1 MNSQKLENAN
11 KVIPKIFSEATLEKI
26 KNEPLKEMIKE
37 FFEKKDHIGFFIQGE
52 PGVGKT
58 FVAYAIFKYINDLG
72 GPVRLIKA
80 IDIIDAVK
88 AGYNVSGEKTLY
100 QQDMEYFLV
109 DLAKFKGVLI
119 VDDIGTEKFSE
130 AVITEYY
137 RIVNERYEEMRPTIY
152 TSNFGLGE
160 LSDKVGDRIVSRIQ
174 RTTTAVELTN

>member
-11 KVIPKIFSEATLEKI
+11 KVIPKIFSEATLDKI
-26 KNEPLKEMIKE
+26 KSNPLKEMIKA
-37 FFEKKDHIGFFIQGE
+37 FYEKKDHIGFYIQGE

-58 FVAYAIFKYINDLG
+58 FAAYAIFKYINDLG

-80 IDIIDAVK
+80 MDIIDAVK
-88 AGYNVSGEKTLY
+88 AGYSSGEKTLY
-100 QQDMEYFLV
+100 QQDMEYFLG
-109 DLAKFKGVLI
+109 DLASFKGVLI

-152 TSNFGLGE
+152 TSNFGLVE

-174 RTTTAVELTN
+174 RTTKAVELTN